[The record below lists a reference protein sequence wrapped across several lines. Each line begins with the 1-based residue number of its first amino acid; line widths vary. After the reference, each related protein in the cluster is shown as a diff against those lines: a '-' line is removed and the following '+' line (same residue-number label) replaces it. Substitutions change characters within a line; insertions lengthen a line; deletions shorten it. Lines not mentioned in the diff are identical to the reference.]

1 MLVNKPSD
9 RLDAGETPLF
19 ARMAEY
25 VMSRLFDVKHKELLA
40 LSLFPLNTEAGSGN
54 VSITWRQ
61 YDAYGMAKFI
71 ANYASDF
78 PRADVAG
85 RENTIKIRSIGQAYG
100 WSIQEIR
107 TAIASGV
114 RLDFAKARKAKEFID
129 QFIDRVAWLGDASHG
144 VQGFIG
150 YPGNTE
156 YTLLAD
162 GSGGSKTWITKTPD
176 QILRDVNK
184 LVAAVVTTT
193 NNIEKPDT
201 LLLPLDQYQY
211 AATTFR
217 SSTSDLTILDAILKT
232 SPYIKQI
239 VPVPELQG
247 AGYGAVNGE
256 GGLARMYV
264 YKKDPTCLELHVPV
278 PFEQFAPQ
286 LKNMEQV
293 VNCHAR
299 MAGLVEYFPLSV
311 AFADGL

>member
-1 MLVNKPSD
+1 MINQKPSD

-25 VMSRLFDVKHKELLA
+25 VMSRLFDVKHREMLA
-40 LSLFPLNTEAGSGN
+40 TSLFPVNTEAGNGN
-54 VSITWRQ
+54 TAITWRQ
-61 YDAYGMAKFI
+61 YDAYGVAAI
-71 ANYASDF
+71 IHNYASDF

-85 RENTIKIRSIGQAYG
+85 AENTIPIRSIGQAYG

-107 TAIASGV
+107 TAIVSGL
-114 RLDFAKARKAKEFID
+114 RLDFTKARKAKEFID
-129 QFIDRVAWLGDASHG
+129 QLIDKLAWLGDSRYNI
-144 VQGFIG
+144 QGFIG

-162 GSGGSKTWITKTPD
+162 GTGGLKTWISKTPD

-211 AATTFR
+211 CATTFR
-217 SSTSDLTILDAILKT
+217 SSTSDLTILDAILRT

-239 VPVPELQG
+239 VPVPELQAAG
-247 AGYGAVNGE
+247 AGAVDGV

-264 YKKDPTCLELHVPV
+264 YKKDPTCLELHLPV

-299 MAGLVEYFPLSV
+299 IAGLVEYYPLSV